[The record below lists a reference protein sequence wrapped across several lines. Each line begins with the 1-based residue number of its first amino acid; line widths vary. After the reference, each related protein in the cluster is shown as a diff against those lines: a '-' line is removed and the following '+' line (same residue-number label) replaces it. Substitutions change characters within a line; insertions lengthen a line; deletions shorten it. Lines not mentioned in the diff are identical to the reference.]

1 MFLIYW
7 AFDPNG
13 FRGKVLKGIELVD
26 KKISR
31 KERAMK
37 IRLVLMLLMV
47 TVLGTTVQAK
57 VLKKAVSY
65 QHEGLQLE
73 GYLAYDD
80 SIEGRRPAVL
90 VVHEWWGLNDYARR
104 RVEQLASMG
113 YVSFA
118 LDMYGK
124 GKVTEHPK
132 QAAEWMKQVNSN
144 VRLWQQRALA
154 GLAAVKKDP
163 RTDPARIAAI
173 GYCFGG
179 ATVQQLAYSGA
190 DIKGIVSFHGSLL
203 PPTDDQAKRVKA
215 KILICHGAADPFAKE
230 GAVQNYISAMERAG
244 LDWQMIIYGGAK
256 HSFTNPDA
264 DQVGMEALRY
274 SKSADQ
280 RSWTHMK
287 KFFEEIFGRQ

>member
-1 MFLIYW
+1 
-7 AFDPNG
+7 
-13 FRGKVLKGIELVD
+13 
-26 KKISR
+26 
-31 KERAMK
+31 MK
-37 IRLVLMLLMV
+37 IRLVFMVLLV
-47 TVLGTTVQAK
+47 VVLGTTVQAK

-65 QHEGLQLE
+65 QHGDLQLE
-73 GYLAYDD
+73 GYLAHDD
-80 SIEGRRPAVL
+80 SIEGKRPAVL

-104 RVEQLASMG
+104 RVEQLARMG

-118 LDMYGK
+118 LNMYGK
-124 GKVTEHPK
+124 GKVTKHPE

-154 GLAAVKKDP
+154 GLEVLKKNP
-163 RTDPARIAAI
+163 RADTTRIAAI

-190 DIKGIVSFHGSLL
+190 NIKGIVSFHGSLL
-203 PPTDDQAKRVKA
+203 PPPDDQPKPVQA
-215 KILICHGAADPFAKE
+215 KILICHGAADPFAEE

-264 DQVGMEALRY
+264 DHAGMKALRY
-274 SKSADQ
+274 SKSVDQ
-280 RSWTHMK
+280 RSWEHMK
-287 KFFEEIFGRQ
+287 RFFEEIFGQQ